1 MCNIYILN
9 ILTHIYIY
17 IYINNILIYVY
28 IHSGWSDNECLGKL
42 AYIWLTIY
50 GSMVV

>member
-1 MCNIYILN
+1 MK
-9 ILTHIYIY
+9 HIY

-28 IHSGWSDNECLGKL
+28 IHNGWSDNACLGKL